1 LAPLAAVL
9 VLAAWF
15 FDRADGQLA
24 RLQGTTSALG
34 AWLDAN
40 VDELH
45 DIAWHV
51 ALAFAAAS
59 QIASPWPWLLLLSFL
74 GGKYLFMHGLM
85 TEQSVARAKTDVV
98 QGRIAQE
105 ITSTHPSPPRGRGQG
120 EGAGNAA
127 VISWAILASSGAG
140 WLRSLYHLPGNADIR
155 IHLLIAALVTGWL
168 TPELALI
175 AIYYN
180 LRWIVRYGLV
190 AHRLRGVS

>member
-1 LAPLAAVL
+1 VILALRPDAAPLAAFL

-24 RLQGTTSALG
+24 RLQGTTSSLG

-45 DIAWHV
+45 DIGWHV

-59 QIASPWPWLLLLSFL
+59 QTVSPWPWLFLFGFL

-85 TEQSVARAKTDVV
+85 TEQSIACDNSGAVQVTSARA
-98 QGRIAQE
+98 GC
-105 ITSTHPSPPRGRGQG
+105 
-120 EGAGNAA
+120 
-127 VISWAILASSGAG
+127 
-140 WLRSLYHLPGNADIR
+140 LRSLYHLPGNADVR
-155 IHLLIAALVTGWL
+155 VHLLIAAVVTGWL

-175 AIYYN
+175 GVYYN

-190 AHRLRGVS
+190 AHRLRGDD